1 MLFVRDKG
9 NIQQLTVEQIRSLRE
24 FNKLGTFAEVSEDGI
39 NWTPVG
45 DVAELNPMPPQQLLP
60 EEPVQEFVQPV
71 HDWPQESNPYEG
83 PEASSS
89 PPSAAEWYYAL
100 GEQQLGPYSIQ
111 QMQQFI
117 VNSVLSRGM
126 LVFSGTHSDQW
137 VPVESVPEFIY
148 FLQNNGVQNSGIQ
161 TSQTKLEAHRGGM
174 ILTFGL
180 IGLLAFW
187 PLAIPAWIMG
197 SGDLKKMKSG
207 VMDPDGKGMTTAG
220 YIMGMITCILLIL
233 AFVSFCL
240 WIGVAVSLAGGA
252 GAF

>member
-9 NIQQLTVEQIRSLRE
+9 NIQQLTAEQIRSLRE

-39 NWTPVG
+39 NWTPIG
-45 DVAELNPMPPQQLLP
+45 EVAELNPMPPQQLLP
-60 EEPVQEFVQPV
+60 EDPVGEFAQPVQE
-71 HDWPQESNPYEG
+71 WPEEPNPYES
-83 PEASSS
+83 PDASNV
-89 PPSAAEWYYAL
+89 PPSEAEWYYAL
-100 GEQQLGPYSIQ
+100 GEQQLGPYTIQ

-148 FLQNNGVQNSGIQ
+148 FLQNNGIQ
-161 TSQTKLEAHRGGM
+161 TNQTKKLEAHRGGM

-207 VMDPDGKGMTTAG
+207 VMDPDGKGMTQAG
-220 YIMGMITCILLIL
+220 YIMGMIVCILFIVG
-233 AFVSFCL
+233 FVSICVWFS
-240 WIGVAVSLAGGA
+240 IAVVLAGGA
-252 GAF
+252 AAF

>member
-9 NIQQLTVEQIRSLRE
+9 NIQQLTAEQIKSLRE

-39 NWTPVG
+39 NWTPIG
-45 DVAELNPMPPQQLLP
+45 EVAELNPMPPQQLLP
-60 EEPVQEFVQPV
+60 EDPVQE
-71 HDWPQESNPYEG
+71 WPEEPNPYES
-83 PEASSS
+83 PAASNV
-89 PPSAAEWYYAL
+89 PPSEAEWYYAL
-100 GEQQLGPYSIQ
+100 GEQQLGPYTIQ

-148 FLQNNGVQNSGIQ
+148 FLQNNGIQ
-161 TSQTKLEAHRGGM
+161 TNQTKKLEAHRGGM

-207 VMDPDGKGMTTAG
+207 VMDPDGKGMTQAG
-220 YIMGMITCILLIL
+220 YIMGMIVCILFIVG
-233 AFVSFCL
+233 FVSICL
-240 WIGVAVSLAGGA
+240 WFSIAVVLAGGA
-252 GAF
+252 AAF